1 MCRCR
6 WCSSLGRL
14 FELTVATTQRTYAR
28 LGYENLKTQATE
40 KLHSYET
47 LNDFLIYMRTSDP
60 EKKEKLV
67 KQGRV
72 RSHPNV
78 SCACGACA
86 DAMIHS
92 H

>member
-1 MCRCR
+1 
-6 WCSSLGRL
+6 L

-72 RSHPNV
+72 RSRPNV
-78 SCACGACA
+78 SCACACGACA